1 LDFRS
6 IIDSTAFYAGLP
18 FHSLECYYTTNL
30 ILDELN
36 RISFFRTRIETLL
49 STNRLLIYNPLPIYY
64 SQVQTNAK
72 NIEKIKQLSSAD
84 ISVIALALDFKV
96 QGIDNCLISDDYG
109 VQNLAKIMNLKFN
122 SLLYTGIKYSGIW
135 IKFCPYCRKSF
146 DSQTKIC
153 ANCGSSLRKK
163 LKRISKDMLKNI
175 D

>member
-1 LDFRS
+1 MDFRS

-49 STNRLLIYNPLPIYY
+49 NNNRLLIHNPLSIYY
-64 SQVQTNAK
+64 SKVETNAK
-72 NIEKIKQLSSAD
+72 NIETIKQLSSAD

-122 SLLYTGIKYSGIW
+122 SLLYSGIKYSGIW
-135 IKFCPYCRKSF
+135 VRICPYCRTSF
-146 DSQTKIC
+146 DYKIKIC
-153 ANCGSSLRKK
+153 SNCGSSLKKK